1 MDEDNLD
8 SLFEDALTNDDAEAE
23 STEKPADDDG
33 KQAEEAKPAA
43 PPKPPQDRAENARQA
58 EGRRI
63 REREQ
68 RAYQAAR
75 DEVSETLRRLGI
87 ENPEDGSTID
97 TVDALEAYEKALSD
111 KRINAGKPTADD
123 VRRIVRET
131 VQAPQQQAQS
141 DAPQRELDMIRD
153 MDPTMTDLGAILN
166 SDIGPAFREY
176 VQQGA
181 SFTQAYGRALREKN
195 ARAEGASAAA
205 TAKASSK
212 GHLGSTSTRG
222 DGAMEVP
229 ADEMA
234 LFRELCP
241 DMTSAEIQ
249 IFYNEDRKKFG
260 R

>member
-8 SLFEDALTNDDAEAE
+8 SLFEDALNDDAESE

-75 DEVSETLRRLGI
+75 AEVSETLRRLGI
-87 ENPEDGSTID
+87 ENPDDGTTID
-97 TVDALEAYEKALSD
+97 SVDALEAYEKALSD
-111 KRINAGKPTADD
+111 RRINSGNANADD

-131 VQAPQQQAQS
+131 VQAPQQQS

-166 SDIGPAFREY
+166 SDIGPAFRQY

-205 TAKASSK
+205 AAKASSK

-249 IFYNEDRKKFG
+249 RFYTEDRKKFG